1 MRIRNNSNEL
11 LILNIYKR
19 QELVDVASIANY
31 NLNGIRI
38 PAKSETDIQVCGK
51 EILYFS
57 NIALTKANYII
68 LASECNEVKCSEV
81 NMRTLDV
88 WVNNHEAERC
98 HSRPYCKDSINLVLE
113 FKLHDLLI
121 WKLYSGKTY
130 FAIMLFFSVM
140 ILVVLFIIIK
150 LISKL

>member
-31 NLNGIRI
+31 TLNGIRI
-38 PAKSETDIQVCGK
+38 PAKGETEIRVCEK
-51 EILYFS
+51 DILYFS
-57 NIALTKANYII
+57 NIALTKANYIVI
-68 LASECNEVKCSEV
+68 ASECDDSSC
-81 NMRTLDV
+81 NMKTIDV
-88 WVNNHEAERC
+88 WATNHEAEMC
-98 HSRPYCKDSINLVLE
+98 HSKPYCKDSINLVLE

-130 FAIMLFFSVM
+130 FAIMLFFSIM
-140 ILVVLFIIIK
+140 ILVVIFVIIK
-150 LISKL
+150 LISEL